1 MEADDDV
8 PLILTWDD
16 VNSGLLNEETE
27 RADESKWN
35 YIYHLCIGIEIDLCM
50 YSCDQKLGI
59 LFWDIM
65 T

>member
-35 YIYHLCIGIEIDLCM
+35 YIYHLCIG
-50 YSCDQKLGI
+50 KLIYACIAATKNLAFCFGI
-59 LFWDIM
+59 S
-65 T
+65 